1 MKMSRRILHALF
13 AFLGASLI
21 LSAQVKDQW
30 LKMERKGTGYGYEH
44 VTVTR
49 LPDGNL
55 RYDYDQHIK
64 TDVAGINPQDITQKG
79 FYIVTADLAPLSLEL
94 TTKFQLKETHLTA
107 INRAGSLLY
116 EARDA
121 DGQITKKTIPFAD
134 ISFDVLLPELI
145 VKNVGKK
152 SFRLKLLNPNEG
164 KIDEIAVTILRAEGE
179 EIEAEIAGLVKS
191 IYRLDRTGRIKEIR
205 NIELNS
211 RAYSTDAADAQNITY
226 LNTADGY
233 TLTVKSEKA
242 FPNVFRVR
250 RARIEVQWQKI
261 PMADFRW
268 EDNRQ
273 KIAERRESG
282 GLSEV
287 IVAIE
292 KPSAPPRSV
301 AAPVSDLR
309 FAEYLGEDEYIQ
321 PRDPAIR
328 ERAAAIIGGE
338 KDAAEIVRKI
348 FSWVNAN
355 IASDYIAETL
365 TGPEVLR
372 KRRGKCSEY
381 AILTASLARAA
392 GVPTRIA
399 LGELYSNGTWVGH
412 MWDEVWLGEW
422 TAIDA
427 AAGIFV
433 TGPSHLKFID
443 SPTVMG
449 TQPLRWKLTD
459 NLRIE
464 ILDFEEEAGTAPKD
478 MTTGITGRT
487 YSNKTFAC
495 RISSP
500 DDTWTLRE
508 DSRGGVLT
516 LIMNSQEKGVQFA
529 LVFFAVPPA
538 TSPKTVLQGR
548 LNALSKMVQEYT
560 LIEEFEA
567 DIEGRQVPFS
577 VFSQKAKDGS
587 IIVNQN
593 AVLIEGTNAYLF
605 AFISPKDRFE
615 PLRPQLSKILD
626 GFEIV
631 K

>member
-1 MKMSRRILHALF
+1 MNMSRRMLHGLLAL
-13 AFLGASLI
+13 LGITLI
-21 LSAQVKDQW
+21 LSAQVRDQW

-44 VTVTR
+44 ITVTR

-64 TDVAGINPQDITQKG
+64 TDIAGFNPQDITQKG

-94 TTKFQLKETHLTA
+94 TTKFQLKETRLTA
-107 INRAGSLLY
+107 INEDGTLLF
-116 EARDA
+116 ETRDA
-121 DGQITKKTIPFAD
+121 DGQITNKKIPFAEA
-134 ISFDVLLPELI
+134 SFDVLLPELI
-145 VKNVGKK
+145 ARNVEKK
-152 SFRLKLLNPNEG
+152 SFRLKFLNPNEG
-164 KIDEIAVTILRAEGE
+164 KIDEIAVTILRAGGE

-191 IYRLDRTGRIKEIR
+191 IYRLDRTGRVKEIR
-205 NIELNS
+205 NIGLDS
-211 RAYSTDAADAQNITY
+211 RAYQTDAADAQNITY

-261 PMADFRW
+261 PMAEFRW

-273 KIAERRESG
+273 KIAEKKESG

-287 IVAIE
+287 ILAIE
-292 KPSAPPRSV
+292 KPSAPPRQV
-301 AAPVSDLR
+301 AAPVGDPR
-309 FAEYLGEDEYIQ
+309 FAEYLGEDEFIQ

-328 ERAAAIIGGE
+328 ERAAAIVGEE
-338 KDAAEIVRKI
+338 KDAGEIVRKI
-348 FSWVNAN
+348 LSWVNAN
-355 IASDYIAETL
+355 VASDYIAETL

-399 LGELYSNGTWVGH
+399 LGELYSNGTWTGH

-443 SPTVMG
+443 SPTVTG

-464 ILDFEEEAGTAPKD
+464 ILDFEEEAETAPKD
-478 MTTGITGRT
+478 MTTGIVGRT
-487 YSNKTFAC
+487 YSNKTFSS

-508 DSRGGVLT
+508 ETRGGVLT
-516 LIMNSQEKGVQFA
+516 LNMNSQEKGVRFA

-560 LIEEFEA
+560 LIEESEA
-567 DIEGRQVPFS
+567 DIAGRRAPFS
-577 VFSQKAKDGS
+577 VFSQKIRDGS
-587 IIVNQN
+587 ILVNLN

-605 AFISPKDRFE
+605 AFIAPKDRFE
-615 PLRPQLSKILD
+615 SLRPTLKKILD
-626 GFEIV
+626 SFEIV

>member
-1 MKMSRRILHALF
+1 MNMSRRILHALF

-64 TDVAGINPQDITQKG
+64 TDVAGFNPQDITQKG

-94 TTKFQLKETHLTA
+94 ATKFQLKETHLTA

-134 ISFDVLLPELI
+134 VSFDVLLPELI

-164 KIDEIAVTILRAEGE
+164 KIDDIAVTILRAEGE
-179 EIEAEIAGLVKS
+179 EIEAEIAGMVKS
-191 IYRLDRTGRIKEIR
+191 IYRLDRSGRIKEIR

-211 RAYSTDAADAQNITY
+211 RAYPTDAADAQNITY

-261 PMADFRW
+261 PMVEFRW

-273 KIAERRESG
+273 KIAERKESG

-292 KPSAPPRSV
+292 MPSTPPRPV
-301 AAPVSDLR
+301 AAPVSDPR
-309 FAEYLGEDEYIQ
+309 FTEYLGEDEFIQ

-328 ERAAAIIGGE
+328 ERAAAIVGGE

-348 FSWVNAN
+348 LSWVNTN

-399 LGELYSNGTWVGH
+399 LGELYSNGTWMGH
-412 MWDEVWLGEW
+412 MWDEVWLG
-422 TAIDA
+422 
-427 AAGIFV
+427 
-433 TGPSHLKFID
+433 
-443 SPTVMG
+443 
-449 TQPLRWKLTD
+449 
-459 NLRIE
+459 N
-464 ILDFEEEAGTAPKD
+464 
-478 MTTGITGRT
+478 
-487 YSNKTFAC
+487 
-495 RISSP
+495 
-500 DDTWTLRE
+500 
-508 DSRGGVLT
+508 
-516 LIMNSQEKGVQFA
+516 
-529 LVFFAVPPA
+529 
-538 TSPKTVLQGR
+538 
-548 LNALSKMVQEYT
+548 
-560 LIEEFEA
+560 
-567 DIEGRQVPFS
+567 GRQ
-577 VFSQKAKDGS
+577 
-587 IIVNQN
+587 
-593 AVLIEGTNAYLF
+593 
-605 AFISPKDRFE
+605 
-615 PLRPQLSKILD
+615 
-626 GFEIV
+626 
-631 K
+631 